1 MPPDMPRPD
10 PPGSDRAPPTALFTQ
25 RREIVA
31 EDTDAAGIVYT
42 PRIAHFTVE
51 TVERWLSTRLH
62 QDASTAALQIV
73 FASLSCTFLSPMRA
87 GEILEISVALRRV
100 GRSSL
105 GFELVGHSGADDRLC
120 WMAETVCVCV
130 DPATLRSQPIP
141 ASLHAVLHAEAALA
155 DSMPFGDRSTAS

>member
-25 RREIVA
+25 RREIVT

-62 QDASTAALQIV
+62 QNPDAAALQIV

-87 GEILEISVALRRV
+87 GEIL
-100 GRSSL
+100 
-105 GFELVGHSGADDRLC
+105 
-120 WMAETVCVCV
+120 
-130 DPATLRSQPIP
+130 
-141 ASLHAVLHAEAALA
+141 
-155 DSMPFGDRSTAS
+155 